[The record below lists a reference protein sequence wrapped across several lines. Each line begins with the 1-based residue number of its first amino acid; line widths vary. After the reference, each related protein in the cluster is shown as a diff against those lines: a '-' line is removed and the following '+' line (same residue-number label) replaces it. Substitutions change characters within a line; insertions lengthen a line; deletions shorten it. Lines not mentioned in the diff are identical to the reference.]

1 MSQRTDLADFLQSRR
16 GRLTPEE
23 VGLVNYGERRR
34 VPGLRRE
41 ELAQLAGVSVSYYTR
56 LEQGQGRNVSDEV
69 LDAIA
74 RSLRLSEEE
83 RRYLRNL
90 ARPARTPRRAPK
102 AEHVSASLRML
113 VESLAETP
121 ALVLGRSTDVLA
133 WNRLGHALLASHLDP
148 TAPTRPADRPNL
160 TRMVFLD
167 PPTRELYADWRL
179 KSRGAVEHLRS
190 VAGRYPDDPRLTA
203 LIGELSV
210 RSQEFAALWAAH
222 RVCPCPPIA
231 REFRHPLVG
240 SFSLFQQTLRPME
253 DEGQMVVMLGA
264 EPGSPSEAALH
275 MLSCLTPSWDAP
287 AEPAGATPSDEP
299 ADRGRAR

>member
-1 MSQRTDLADFLQSRR
+1 MSQRTDLADFLQTRR
-16 GRLTPEE
+16 GRLTPED

-56 LEQGQGRNVSDEV
+56 LEQGQSRNVSDEV

-74 RSLRLSEEE
+74 RSLRLSDGE
-83 RRYLRNL
+83 RQHLRNL
-90 ARPARTPRRAPK
+90 ARPARTSRRSTRPEQVAPQ
-102 AEHVSASLRML
+102 LRTL

-148 TAPTRPADRPNL
+148 TAPQRPADRPNM

-167 PPTRELYADWRL
+167 PATRELYADWRL
-179 KSRGAVEHLRS
+179 KSRSAVEHLRS
-190 VAGRYPDDPRLTA
+190 VAGRFPDDPRLTA

-210 RSQEFAALWAAH
+210 HSKEFATLWAAH
-222 RVCPCPPIA
+222 RVCPCPPIP

-240 SFSLFQQTLRPME
+240 SLSLWQQTLRPME
-253 DEGQMVVMLGA
+253 DEEQLVIMLGA
-264 EPGSPSEAALH
+264 QPGSPSEAALH
-275 MLSCLTPSWDAP
+275 MLSCLSPSWDEP
-287 AEPAGATPSDEP
+287 AEVAGPPAG
-299 ADRGRAR
+299 